1 MLYQKCV
8 MASGDNGI
16 FTPDD
21 AHSEVVRQKRPPR
34 SLEWRPNSKQCI
46 ELTIPPTVYP
56 PREDTDLMAKRLIQ
70 LGTGKGRK
78 FLEIGCGSGALSIL
92 ASSLGWNV
100 HACDINPFAVAATR
114 GNMAKNFQAGIIK
127 EGGIGPDEF
136 PFEDKFDL
144 IIWNLPY
151 IPAEEVNELLGP
163 MEEAGLIDTD
173 TQGLQ
178 NRFISLVV
186 KNNLLATSGRMLLLS
201 RTGSVEATE
210 NFAVRDWDKLEFDD
224 GESLTVFCLWKP
236 WESAEKIFVQSTGST
251 NDDLFHKSGVGTHI
265 STPMQTSGKGR
276 RDRKWDSIE
285 GCYAGSWI
293 VAEDMDVNPGLL
305 QLSGGLAVIKTIQ
318 NDRLKLKWPNDILI
332 DKRKLC
338 GILVEGKSSQ
348 DSTKVILGI
357 GINLQAS
364 NKVIDGKEISTLD
377 EIERMDFQV
386 LDRKLNSVLSSLI
399 EERSDIPP
407 INFDSIRAEILSHMK
422 LLGRPKYREIVYDNF
437 QLNDRGELL
446 LGNNIID
453 DGEDV
458 SWI

>member
-1 MLYQKCV
+1 MKV
-8 MASGDNGI
+8 N
-16 FTPDD
+16 
-21 AHSEVVRQKRPPR
+21 VVQ
-34 SLEWRPNSKQCI
+34 
-46 ELTIPPTVYP
+46 
-56 PREDTDLMAKRLIQ
+56 M
-70 LGTGKGRK
+70 
-78 FLEIGCGSGALSIL
+78 
-92 ASSLGWNV
+92 
-100 HACDINPFAVAATR
+100 
-114 GNMAKNFQAGIIK
+114 
-127 EGGIGPDEF
+127 
-136 PFEDKFDL
+136 
-144 IIWNLPY
+144 
-151 IPAEEVNELLGP
+151 
-163 MEEAGLIDTD
+163 
-173 TQGLQ
+173 
-178 NRFISLVV
+178 
-186 KNNLLATSGRMLLLS
+186 
-201 RTGSVEATE
+201 
-210 NFAVRDWDKLEFDD
+210 
-224 GESLTVFCLWKP
+224 
-236 WESAEKIFVQSTGST
+236 
-251 NDDLFHKSGVGTHI
+251 
-265 STPMQTSGKGR
+265 
-276 RDRKWDSIE
+276 
-285 GCYAGSWI
+285 
-293 VAEDMDVNPGLL
+293 
-305 QLSGGLAVIKTIQ
+305 TIQ